1 MTKKRKSGLA
11 DSPFFTPLPQS
22 EPERATAVFSSQ
34 EHEKIEARDTTIP
47 SNHDTEASR
56 HHGVVVSRYHDTT
69 IEFVRKAVKE
79 FGKEAA
85 THRFTL
91 AEKRAIANIVHSLNM
106 QGIRTTENEITR
118 IAINFVI
125 DEFNRQEKDSILG
138 LVLQALKK

>member
-11 DSPFFTPLPQS
+11 DSPFFIPSSLS
-22 EPERATAVFSSQ
+22 EPESSTAIFSSQ
-34 EHEKIEARDTTIP
+34 ELADEEKSLASSDRDTEIP
-47 SNHDTEASR
+47 SN
-56 HHGVVVSRYHDTT
+56 HGVVVSRYQDTT
-69 IEFVRKAVKE
+69 IEYVRRSVKE

-91 AEKRAIANIVHSLNM
+91 AEKRAIANIVHTLNM
-106 QGIRTTENEITR
+106 QGVRTTENEITR

-125 DEFNRQEKDSILG
+125 DEFNRQEKNSLLG